1 MKNSMMKMMIAAAMM
16 VVLHQARCADAAAAF
31 AITGNGIIL
40 GDASSGSLVSN
51 DQCFTTGAGKYGQS
65 EDATIT
71 ASSSGYLYGKGTFL
85 TDSDYDRLVIGLMP
99 YKGYYVGGSFTSS
112 FPPTGSSL
120 GPVAWTLTNGQSV
133 QVDWTVSVS
142 VAAGQIMTWHTSA
155 TSSLCSPHLTCGF
168 TVCYRA
174 PSASPSASPTRFPT
188 SGSPV
193 VAPTSFPIA
202 ALTSYPTLAPT
213 RFPTSYEYPTV
224 APTSLATIRWYAGS
238 IQGESCDE
246 ICTANVGPGTCDATG
261 MNAVSSGAI
270 LEAVMNEI
278 VAEQGAGAG
287 WTCKVYSS
295 TSANYAPRQ
304 FDRSTCFYS
313 DTASSS
319 TCSSKSSSYKRL
331 CCCPTPGEVVATVCP
346 VSVPTL
352 APTTSPVAGPTLAP
366 TTSLGNNQ
374 EEAKDDTGETIG
386 VVFTVLILL
395 VASLVFIPSVLCLFA
410 LCVACVAWLKQAK
423 GGGSNGSNGSNL
435 TPATPKMFTEPEFGP
450 SVQMSTI
457 QPSVLVGE
465 SMPAAMAQPVLAS
478 LVIGAPGAAMTK
490 GRSSVLTTGHSM
502 LV

>member
-1 MKNSMMKMMIAAAMM
+1 MKNSMMKMVIAAAMM

-155 TSSLCSPHLTCGF
+155 TSPLCSPHLTCGF

-188 SGSPV
+188 SGSPT

-213 RFPTSYEYPTV
+213 RFPTSFAYPTV

-287 WTCKVYSS
+287 WTCKVYGYS
-295 TSANYAPRQ
+295 SANYAPRQ

-331 CCCPTPGEVVATVCP
+331 CCCPAPGEVVATVCP

-366 TTSLGNNQ
+366 TTSFGNNQ
-374 EEAKDDTGETIG
+374 EEAKDDSGESTG
-386 VVFTVLILL
+386 VQLTVIILL
-395 VASLVFIPSVLCLFA
+395 VASLASVLCLFA
-410 LCVACVAWLKQAK
+410 LCVACVAWLKRK
-423 GGGSNGSNGSNL
+423 RRGSNGSNGSNL
-435 TPATPKMFTEPEFGP
+435 TPATSKMYAEPEFGP

-478 LVIGAPGAAMTK
+478 LVIGAPGAVMTK